1 MTSSKMIKSLED
13 FEPCQYS
20 KRLDQFQP
28 SVFRPRNI
36 KVSVHISSISSVS
49 NLTVKHLGRAASV
62 VNLGERGSKGRGRLR
77 KNSRPQK
84 KSNRSRAVIAQSS
97 ADSVSAQS
105 PDGRRFYI
113 ELAATVREIRTPS
126 EKVIQAH
133 WFFVVVV
140 AKKRSATPSG
150 SRSFNE
156 RKTLFPQ
163 PTVVFKIRTKRKKKQ
178 VVYQERNWI
187 KWKMSRVSFVLRADL
202 MKLEAGKPWWRFLVL
217 LTIDYCSSL

>member
-20 KRLDQFQP
+20 ATIGPIPAVRLP
-28 SVFRPRNI
+28 STKYKSFRPYFEHFQCLQFDRQT
-36 KVSVHISSISSVS
+36 SWQSCLS
-49 NLTVKHLGRAASV
+49 RQ
-62 VNLGERGSKGRGRLR
+62 LGERGSKGRGRLR

-133 WFFVVVV
+133 
-140 AKKRSATPSG
+140 
-150 SRSFNE
+150 
-156 RKTLFPQ
+156 
-163 PTVVFKIRTKRKKKQ
+163 
-178 VVYQERNWI
+178 
-187 KWKMSRVSFVLRADL
+187 
-202 MKLEAGKPWWRFLVL
+202 
-217 LTIDYCSSL
+217 